1 MKNQWRVIVGLVLAF
16 IIVIFA
22 VLNNQDVKISFGFTQ
37 LNAPL
42 VLVIMGSAFIGAVV
56 IALVATSGYLKQKK
70 TIKELR
76 NQALTDDAIIER
88 RVAEK
93 RAELEREYANKA
105 VEMQQAFDQNQ
116 VSIEEANETKS
127 LDDTIE

>member
-1 MKNQWRVIVGLVLAF
+1 MKNQWRIIVGLVLAF

-22 VLNNQDVKISFGFTQ
+22 VLNNQDVEISFGFTQ

-88 RVAEK
+88 RVSEK

-116 VSIEEANETKS
+116 VSIEESTEAKS
-127 LDDTIE
+127 LDETIE

>member
-56 IALVATSGYLKQKK
+56 IVLVATSGYLKQKK

>member
-1 MKNQWRVIVGLVLAF
+1 MKSQWRIIVGLVLAF
-16 IIVIFA
+16 IVVLFA
-22 VLNNQDVKISFGFTQ
+22 VLNNQDVAIKFGFAQ
-37 LNAPL
+37 INAPL
-42 VLVIMGSAFIGAVV
+42 ILVIMGSAFIGAVV

-116 VSIEEANETKS
+116 QVISENERA
-127 LDDTIE
+127 EHPE